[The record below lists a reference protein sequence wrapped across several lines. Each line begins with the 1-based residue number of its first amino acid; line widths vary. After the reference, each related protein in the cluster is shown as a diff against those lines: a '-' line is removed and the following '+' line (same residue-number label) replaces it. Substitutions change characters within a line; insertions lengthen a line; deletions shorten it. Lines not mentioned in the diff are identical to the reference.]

1 MLDSALMCASACKL
15 IAIPHSVALLGSLAL
30 LLRR

>member
-1 MLDSALMCASACKL
+1 MLDSTAMCASACKL
-15 IAIPHSVALLGSLAL
+15 LDTPHGLALLGSLAL